1 MAELSKNIRKSNN
14 EVKVLEVRLKE
25 KDQELKLAE
34 LKVKELRKQIPNT
47 KLKPLNYKGTKRAAQ
62 GGSVDTRSVSEYE
75 EGTYITGLKQESR
88 SIKDRKMTQQPDS
101 RGSERNR
108 SGIVIKKNVPSMA
121 TQKRSVPSKVAASIN
136 SSSEVS
142 LQQQSLD
149 KSRGNASLPQLKS
162 EKGDSRSNQRPAAQA
177 QPAA

>member
-47 KLKPLNYKGTKRAAQ
+47 KLKPINHKSTKRVAL

-75 EGTYITGLKQESR
+75 EGTYITGLKQEKSL
-88 SIKDRKMTQQPDS
+88 KDRKMTQQPDS

-108 SGIVIKKNVPSMA
+108 SGVVIKKNVPGMA
-121 TQKRSVPSKVAASIN
+121 T
-136 SSSEVS
+136 
-142 LQQQSLD
+142 
-149 KSRGNASLPQLKS
+149 
-162 EKGDSRSNQRPAAQA
+162 
-177 QPAA
+177 